1 MTKIN
6 SRNIALIPTR
16 LGSTRLPGKPL
27 LVIEGLPMVIHVY
40 RRAKL
45 SKLLDDVIICCDDKK
60 ILDIAKKYNAKA
72 ILTSKKH
79 TNGTERIAE
88 VATKHKARLIIDVQ
102 GDEPLLNPRD
112 IDLVINFHLDNPHF
126 DIVVPS
132 HPSNTPGTKNVVKII
147 SNKKGRVLYFS
158 RAEVPFPFN
167 KKNNTYFKHL
177 SIISFKPS
185 ALKLFSEMEESKLEK
200 IEGIELLRAIE
211 NDLKV
216 GTFPI
221 EGDSFP
227 IDVKEDLK
235 KALEIM
241 PNDKIRKLYK

>member
-1 MTKIN
+1 MI
-6 SRNIALIPTR
+6 IGLIPSR
-16 LGSTRLPGKPL
+16 LHSTRLPEKAL
-27 LVIEGLPMVIHVY
+27 TNIDGLPLIVHTY
-40 RRAKL
+40 KRAKMSL
-45 SKLLDDVIICCDDKK
+45 GLDELIVCKEDKK
-60 ILDIAKKYNAKA
+60 IFDVINEHGGKA
-72 ILTSKKH
+72 TMTSTKH
-79 TNGTERIAE
+79 VNGTERIAE

-112 IDLVINFHLDNPHF
+112 IDLVINFHIDNPHF

-132 HPSNTPGTKNVVKII
+132 HPSSTPGTKNVVKIV
-147 SNKKGRVLYFS
+147 SDKKGKVLYFS
-158 RAEVPFPFN
+158 RAEIPYPF
-167 KKNNTYFKHL
+167 KKNNNTYFKHL
-177 SIISFKPS
+177 SIISFKPE
-185 ALKLFSEMEESKLEK
+185 ALKLFSKTEESDLEK

-211 NDLKV
+211 NGLKV

-221 EGDSFP
+221 AGDSFP

>member
-1 MTKIN
+1 MILG
-6 SRNIALIPTR
+6 LIPSR
-16 LGSTRLPGKPL
+16 LHSTRLPEKAL
-27 LVIEGLPMVIHVY
+27 TNIDGLPLIVHTY
-40 RRAKL
+40 KRAKMSL
-45 SKLLDDVIICCDDKK
+45 GLDDLIVCADDKK
-60 ILDIAKKYNAKA
+60 IIDVINQHGGKSTM
-72 ILTSKKH
+72 TSINH
-79 TNGTERIAE
+79 VNGTDRIAE
-88 VATKHKARLIIDVQ
+88 IASKYKAKLVIDIQ
-102 GDEPLLNPRD
+102 GDEPLLNPKD

-158 RAEVPFPFN
+158 RAEAPFPFN
-167 KKNNTYFKHL
+167 KKNNIYFKHL
-177 SIISFKPS
+177 SIISFRPS
-185 ALKLFSEMEESKLEK
+185 ALKLFSEMEESKLEQ
-200 IEGIELLRAIE
+200 IEGIELLRAVE